1 MRKLKRSIA
10 AAMMMTL
17 SLSMLPAQIQPTE
30 VSAAQVKKV
39 SVKKTEITVSSNKAI
54 KSALKKKG
62 IKRIV
67 LNTVS
72 AKKLKVPKGNY
83 KTKTLVINLSEKSKI
98 HIEKG
103 AKFKKI
109 ILIGTVKNASLQLDE
124 TGNKIEI
131 ASKTNL
137 KINGKASYA
146 ELTYKAGS
154 ESAKVISKIELV
166 VNNKTAKTIKLDIA
180 GSSVRVKSGET
191 YAKSDLNIEDDETA
205 QGEANIGKA
214 GDGNSADAATG
225 TENGSTAGGSTAGT
239 APIGGSTSVVIP
251 GVVNNGGNSGN
262 NSSNVGKTAEAVKL
276 VNETRT
282 KIIDA
287 TSFQRFVVVNFEK
300 GYTKENTTVCV
311 DGVDV
316 TSELTPVDNGGNLV
330 KWEVSSLNPSE
341 VKVVSKADN
350 KLSQTVKLKRD
361 ADAGEVVAPVLTNE
375 AKSPKYIIGYGKV
388 AVWDYFLSNYD
399 NEGKLRFSPKTTTFD
414 LNLKDTRKLT
424 ERPYYTVPAVEDGD
438 VEIQFNYTSEA
449 DKNWFNA
456 IPETGALQLVSDNE
470 NQTTLNKELG
480 YKKSFKEHHGKTVAV
495 LTIST
500 NQSNFRSRGYF
511 RIRIKPNEGNA
522 IMVRV
527 KVEGRETPELL
538 FNESSVQSG
547 KNLHF
552 AVKNIAVGFERP
564 VEKVELTLP
573 TGETKALRFIDD
585 YFMFNDRFVL
595 YNDVTRGEE
604 EKGTK
609 GVNNIPYSGN
619 YTLKVYFNSY
629 KTVEKKF
636 RVTDGRDVEKKED
649 KNAADNR
656 VMAMGK
662 RSGLISVDGMK
673 IDAIAGATMVS
684 TGNGSGSAG
693 GSNVISANIIFNTD
707 LIANAEIFDKLGIEN
722 VYAKG
727 IVDRFE
733 KEITNFLAV
742 YGEDG
747 KVFYDWAYYNN
758 AVNEARVEGRYL
770 TFSEY
775 IKTPRVKTINRL
787 TRVKEVLEDN
797 LLGELV
803 MDGSYLGKTIEGFTY
818 SDGNSVKEN
827 EELVVYADKDYLSKI
842 KALYNQYYVNNYQG
856 SRNEYAVKKTDYR
869 IDGDKLFI
877 KGAAFF
883 RDQYLKEYNKKLT
896 ITVYAD
902 GYKPQTIE
910 AIVSKAEVKPVEPKQ
925 PETPNKPENPDKGGQ
940 TESGLKSLVR
950 TKGNLHMGGDDGELT
965 IGSGFAVKDA
975 GEWIKSI
982 TAITV
987 DGVKYSNVGELDYRN
1002 KVKENQ
1008 YGFTWGMLKLRRPN
1022 NSKKEVALVIESSI
1036 YKSYTITFN
1045 NSSPYS
1051 ADIISMEET
1060 KNAQN
1065 TEPAFTE
1072 AKYNG
1077 AYNVY
1082 EIFINPKRE
1091 DLLKSTAVKMFVKGS
1106 DGTYKEVVNESIKVK
1121 TGIVKITDYNN
1132 KYYPTALGNLLVEG
1146 ENEVKFE
1153 FDGVSEPVN
1162 VVLIR
1167 SGKYY
1172 FSLSLKK

>member
-137 KINGKASYA
+137 NINGKASYA

-166 VNNKTAKTIKLDIA
+166 VNNKTAKTVKLDIA

-940 TESGLKSLVR
+940 TESGLKSLER

-965 IGSGFAVKDA
+965 IGSGFAVKDV
-975 GEWIKSI
+975 GEWLKSI

-987 DGVKYSNVGELDYRN
+987 DGVKYSNVGELGFFS
-1002 KVKENQ
+1002 KVRDNQ
-1008 YGFTWGMLKLRRPN
+1008 YGFVRGFLKIRRPN
-1022 NSKKEVALVIESSI
+1022 NNKKEVALVIESSI

-1060 KNAQN
+1060 KKVQN

-1072 AKYNG
+1072 ARYNT
-1077 AYNVY
+1077 AYGVH
-1082 EIFINPKRE
+1082 EIIINPKRE

-1106 DGTYKEVVNESIKVK
+1106 DGSYQEVEKKSIRVK
-1121 TGIVKITDYNN
+1121 TGIVEITDLNN
-1132 KYYPTALGNLLVEG
+1132 RLYPTAIGKLLSEG
-1146 ENEVKFE
+1146 EMK
-1153 FDGVSEPVN
+1153 
-1162 VVLIR
+1162 
-1167 SGKYY
+1167 
-1172 FSLSLKK
+1172 

>member
-1 MRKLKRSIA
+1 M
-10 AAMMMTL
+10 
-17 SLSMLPAQIQPTE
+17 
-30 VSAAQVKKV
+30 
-39 SVKKTEITVSSNKAI
+39 
-54 KSALKKKG
+54 
-62 IKRIV
+62 
-67 LNTVS
+67 
-72 AKKLKVPKGNY
+72 
-83 KTKTLVINLSEKSKI
+83 
-98 HIEKG
+98 
-103 AKFKKI
+103 
-109 ILIGTVKNASLQLDE
+109 
-124 TGNKIEI
+124 
-131 ASKTNL
+131 
-137 KINGKASYA
+137 
-146 ELTYKAGS
+146 
-154 ESAKVISKIELV
+154 
-166 VNNKTAKTIKLDIA
+166 
-180 GSSVRVKSGET
+180 
-191 YAKSDLNIEDDETA
+191 
-205 QGEANIGKA
+205 
-214 GDGNSADAATG
+214 
-225 TENGSTAGGSTAGT
+225 
-239 APIGGSTSVVIP
+239 
-251 GVVNNGGNSGN
+251 NNGGNSGN

-940 TESGLKSLVR
+940 TESGLKSLER

-965 IGSGFAVKDA
+965 IGSGFAVKDV
-975 GEWIKSI
+975 GEWLKSI

-987 DGVKYSNVGELDYRN
+987 DGVKYSNVGELGFFS
-1002 KVKENQ
+1002 KVRDNQ
-1008 YGFTWGMLKLRRPN
+1008 YGFVRGFLKIRRPN
-1022 NSKKEVALVIESSI
+1022 NNKKEVALVIESSI

-1060 KNAQN
+1060 KKVQN

-1072 AKYNG
+1072 ARYNT
-1077 AYNVY
+1077 AYGVH
-1082 EIFINPKRE
+1082 EIIINPKRE

-1106 DGTYKEVVNESIKVK
+1106 DGSYQEVEKKSIRVK
-1121 TGIVKITDYNN
+1121 TGIVEITDLNN
-1132 KYYPTALGNLLVEG
+1132 RLYPTAIGKLLSEG
-1146 ENEVKFE
+1146 EMK
-1153 FDGVSEPVN
+1153 
-1162 VVLIR
+1162 
-1167 SGKYY
+1167 
-1172 FSLSLKK
+1172 

>member
-1 MRKLKRSIA
+1 M
-10 AAMMMTL
+10 
-17 SLSMLPAQIQPTE
+17 
-30 VSAAQVKKV
+30 
-39 SVKKTEITVSSNKAI
+39 
-54 KSALKKKG
+54 
-62 IKRIV
+62 
-67 LNTVS
+67 
-72 AKKLKVPKGNY
+72 
-83 KTKTLVINLSEKSKI
+83 
-98 HIEKG
+98 
-103 AKFKKI
+103 
-109 ILIGTVKNASLQLDE
+109 
-124 TGNKIEI
+124 
-131 ASKTNL
+131 
-137 KINGKASYA
+137 
-146 ELTYKAGS
+146 
-154 ESAKVISKIELV
+154 
-166 VNNKTAKTIKLDIA
+166 
-180 GSSVRVKSGET
+180 
-191 YAKSDLNIEDDETA
+191 
-205 QGEANIGKA
+205 
-214 GDGNSADAATG
+214 
-225 TENGSTAGGSTAGT
+225 
-239 APIGGSTSVVIP
+239 
-251 GVVNNGGNSGN
+251 
-262 NSSNVGKTAEAVKL
+262 
-276 VNETRT
+276 
-282 KIIDA
+282 
-287 TSFQRFVVVNFEK
+287 
-300 GYTKENTTVCV
+300 
-311 DGVDV
+311 
-316 TSELTPVDNGGNLV
+316 
-330 KWEVSSLNPSE
+330 
-341 VKVVSKADN
+341 
-350 KLSQTVKLKRD
+350 
-361 ADAGEVVAPVLTNE
+361 
-375 AKSPKYIIGYGKV
+375 
-388 AVWDYFLSNYD
+388 
-399 NEGKLRFSPKTTTFD
+399 
-414 LNLKDTRKLT
+414 
-424 ERPYYTVPAVEDGD
+424 
-438 VEIQFNYTSEA
+438 
-449 DKNWFNA
+449 
-456 IPETGALQLVSDNE
+456 
-470 NQTTLNKELG
+470 
-480 YKKSFKEHHGKTVAV
+480 AV

-940 TESGLKSLVR
+940 TESGLKSLER

-965 IGSGFAVKDA
+965 IGSGFAVKDV
-975 GEWIKSI
+975 GEWLKSI

-987 DGVKYSNVGELDYRN
+987 DGVKYSNVGELGFFS
-1002 KVKENQ
+1002 KVRDNQ
-1008 YGFTWGMLKLRRPN
+1008 YGFVRGFLKIRRPN
-1022 NSKKEVALVIESSI
+1022 NNKKEVALVIESSI

-1060 KNAQN
+1060 KKVQN

-1072 AKYNG
+1072 ARYNT
-1077 AYNVY
+1077 AYGVH
-1082 EIFINPKRE
+1082 EIIINPKRE

-1106 DGTYKEVVNESIKVK
+1106 DGSYQEVEKKSIRVK
-1121 TGIVKITDYNN
+1121 TGIVEITDLNN
-1132 KYYPTALGNLLVEG
+1132 RLYPTAIGKLLSEG
-1146 ENEVKFE
+1146 EMK
-1153 FDGVSEPVN
+1153 
-1162 VVLIR
+1162 
-1167 SGKYY
+1167 
-1172 FSLSLKK
+1172 

>member
-67 LNTVS
+67 LNAVS

-131 ASKTNL
+131 SSKTNL
-137 KINGKASYA
+137 NINGKASYA

-166 VNNKTAKTIKLDIA
+166 VNNKTVKTIKLDIA

-262 NSSNVGKTAEAVKL
+262 NSSNVGKTAETVKL
-276 VNETRT
+276 VNEART

-300 GYTKENTTVCV
+300 GYTKENTAVYV

-316 TSELTPVDNGGNLV
+316 TSELTPVDNGGSLV

-350 KLSQTVKLKRD
+350 KLSQIVKLKRD

-388 AVWDYFLSNYD
+388 AVWDYNLSNYD

-470 NQTTLNKELG
+470 NQTTLNRELV
-480 YKKSFKEHHGKTVAV
+480 YKKSIKEHHGKTVAA

-500 NQSNFRSRGYF
+500 IQSNFRSRGYF
-511 RIRIKPNEGNA
+511 RIRIKSNEGNA

-538 FNESSVQSG
+538 LKEPSVQSG

-573 TGETKALRFIDD
+573 TGETKTLRFIGD
-585 YFMFNDRFVL
+585 YFMFNDLFVL

-609 GVNNIPYSGN
+609 GVNNIPYNGN

-636 RVTDGRDVEKKED
+636 RVTDGSDVEKKED

-693 GSNVISANIIFNTD
+693 GSSVTSANIIFNTD

-733 KEITNFLAV
+733 KEITNYLAV

-758 AVNEARVEGRYL
+758 AVNEARTEGRYL

-775 IKTPRVKTINRL
+775 IKTPDVKTINRL

-803 MDGSYLGKTIEGFTY
+803 MDGSYLGKSVEGFTY
-818 SDGNSVKEN
+818 PSGSAIRVD
-827 EELVVYADKDYLSKI
+827 EELVVYADKTYLSKI
-842 KALYNQYYVNNYQG
+842 IAMYAGENKNYHYGTKNQAYAL
-856 SRNEYAVKKTDYR
+856 KDDDYK
-869 IDGDKLFI
+869 IDGDKLTI
-877 KGAAFF
+877 KGSAFIT
-883 RDQYLKEYNKKLT
+883 NKYYPNYGKNT

-902 GYKPQTIE
+902 GYQPQTIE
-910 AIVSKAEVKPVEPKQ
+910 ATVSKAEVKPVEPKQ
-925 PETPNKPENPDKGGQ
+925 PETPNKPGTPEKGGQ
-940 TESGLKSLVR
+940 PESGLKSLER

-975 GEWIKSI
+975 GEWLKSI

-987 DGVKYSNVGELDYRN
+987 DGVKYSNVGDLGFPN

-1008 YGFTWGMLKLRRPN
+1008 YGFSWGMLKIRRPN

-1036 YKSYTITFN
+1036 YKSYTIIFD

-1060 KNAQN
+1060 KKVQN

-1072 AKYNG
+1072 ARYNT
-1077 AYNVY
+1077 AYGVH
-1082 EIFINPKRE
+1082 EIIINPKRE

-1106 DGTYKEVVNESIKVK
+1106 DGSYQEVEKKSIRVK
-1121 TGIVKITDYNN
+1121 TGIVEITDLNN
-1132 KYYPTALGNLLVEG
+1132 RLYPTAIGKLLSEG
-1146 ENEVKFE
+1146 EMK
-1153 FDGVSEPVN
+1153 
-1162 VVLIR
+1162 
-1167 SGKYY
+1167 
-1172 FSLSLKK
+1172 